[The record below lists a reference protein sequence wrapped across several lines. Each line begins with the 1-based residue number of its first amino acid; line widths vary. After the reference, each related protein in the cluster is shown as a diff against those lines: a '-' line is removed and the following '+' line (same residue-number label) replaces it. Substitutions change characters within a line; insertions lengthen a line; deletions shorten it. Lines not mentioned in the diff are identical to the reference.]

1 MLLTI
6 TIMSDKDLKKLT
18 DLVKEELKTVP
29 TKEQALQSFISAGI
43 KNDKGEFTAPYA
55 ILNKLVKST

>member
-1 MLLTI
+1 
-6 TIMSDKDLKKLT
+6 MSDKDLKKLT
-18 DLVKEELKTVP
+18 DLVKEELKTIP